1 MKIEKLFDVAGYS
14 VVVTGGASGLGLGIA
29 RAFAENGARVTIVD
43 VNSAAIE
50 KSLPLLGP
58 DAAGEVLDI
67 TDRAAVDQVF
77 DAIDG
82 RRGGIDVVFA
92 NAGIS
97 GGGGFANPDGG
108 ENPQGTIDGCPDT
121 EWHQVIS
128 INLTGARNTLAAA
141 ARVMKARKRG
151 GRIIV
156 TSSAAALRNVPFV
169 STSYHAAKAGVS
181 HMTRQLAVEL
191 APHNIRVNVISP
203 ASFITNISGG
213 ALHDPAVQAIFARN
227 SLLRRAAEVKEI
239 SGAALFLASDASSWV
254 TGIELPVDGGASLI
268 GAH

>member
-1 MKIEKLFDVAGYS
+1 MKVAKLFDVTGHS
-14 VVVTGGASGLGLGIA
+14 VVVTGGASGIGLGIA
-29 RAFAENGARVTIVD
+29 RAFAENGARVTIAD

-50 KSLPLLGP
+50 KALPLLGP
-58 DAAGEVLDI
+58 EAAGEVLDI
-67 TDRAAVDQVF
+67 TDRAAVDRVF
-77 DAIDG
+77 DAID
-82 RRGGIDVVFA
+82 RSRGGIDVVFA

-108 ENPQGTIDGCPDT
+108 ENSQGTIDGCPDA
-121 EWHQVIS
+121 EWEEVIS
-128 INLTGARNTLAAA
+128 VDLTGARNTLAAA

-169 STSYHAAKAGVS
+169 GTAYHAAKAGVS
-181 HMTRQLAVEL
+181 HMSRQLAVEL

-203 ASFITNISGG
+203 ASFVTNIGGG
-213 ALHDPAVQAIFARN
+213 AVRDAAVQAIFARN
-227 SLLRRAAEVKEI
+227 SVFRRIADVKEI
-239 SGAALFLASDASSWV
+239 IGAALFLASDASSWV
-254 TGIELPVDGGASLI
+254 TGVELPVDGGATLI